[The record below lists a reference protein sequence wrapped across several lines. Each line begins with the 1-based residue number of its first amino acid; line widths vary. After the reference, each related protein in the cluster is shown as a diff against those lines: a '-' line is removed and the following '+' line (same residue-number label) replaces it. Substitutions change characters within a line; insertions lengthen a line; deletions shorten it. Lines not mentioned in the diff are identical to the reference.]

1 MPHSW
6 IWRRSEMDSEHW
18 GIWELLQH
26 GIDRYK
32 LVAVVVVVESFV
44 LVTTLD
50 DLRPPFGVH
59 IHSVMGTFSSF
70 RAKEMK
76 VGACVPGVG
85 TGIKVW
91 HPVALFHPAPE
102 T

>member
-1 MPHSW
+1 
-6 IWRRSEMDSEHW
+6 MDSEHW
-18 GIWELLQH
+18 GIWELLQP

-50 DLRPPFGVH
+50 DLRPPFVAR
-59 IHSVMGTFSSF
+59 IHSVMGAFSSF

-76 VGACVPGVG
+76 VGAVRAWLSGQESRRSIQLRFSTP
-85 TGIKVW
+85 
-91 HPVALFHPAPE
+91 ALE